1 MKIYNINYLN
11 FDGVQEDYAEMW
23 LSDEEDFFQ
32 KLEDAILTFW
42 GFVPEDIGW
51 KKWLRITGT
60 CYFKDEGTIVEVAH
74 AFGDNTITIQEV
86 LEIGIDK

>member
-1 MKIYNINYLN
+1 MEIYIINYLN

-42 GFVPEDIGW
+42 GFVPEDIDW
-51 KKWLRITGT
+51 KKWLGITGT
-60 CYFKDEGTIVEVAH
+60 CYFKDEGAIVEVAH